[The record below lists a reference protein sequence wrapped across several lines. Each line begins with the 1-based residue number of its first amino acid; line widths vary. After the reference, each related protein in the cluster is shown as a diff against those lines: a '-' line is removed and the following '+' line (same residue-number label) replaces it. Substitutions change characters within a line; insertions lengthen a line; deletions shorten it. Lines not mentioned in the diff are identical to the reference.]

1 MGALLKKDFITSRY
15 IYTISILVVG
25 IVVCISSMY
34 SFEATMIVYVLG
46 TLMVPLMANKF
57 TATDEMRRNYDVII
71 NSFPVKRIDVVLSK
85 FIYYLAS
92 YILTSL
98 ILFTIIKIVG
108 GLNQEQL
115 TTVYI
120 IQSLSLVYYFLI
132 IGVTNFIYYRYD
144 YGVAAKYSAIII
156 IAVINVP
163 IMILKLIDK
172 LSPNIVIRITSYLL
186 ESTTNGAYLAT
197 AIILVGLMLYIL
209 FVVLSI
215 IGYRKRD
222 L

>member
-1 MGALLKKDFITSRY
+1 MIALLKKDFITSRY
-15 IYTISILVVG
+15 IYAVAILFVG
-25 IVVCISSMY
+25 IVLCISSIC

-144 YGVAAKYSAIII
+144 YGVAAKYSLIITMAIIY
-156 IAVINVP
+156 VP
-163 IMILKLIDK
+163 ILFLKIIDK
-172 LSPNIVIRITSYLL
+172 INPNIEIKITSYLL